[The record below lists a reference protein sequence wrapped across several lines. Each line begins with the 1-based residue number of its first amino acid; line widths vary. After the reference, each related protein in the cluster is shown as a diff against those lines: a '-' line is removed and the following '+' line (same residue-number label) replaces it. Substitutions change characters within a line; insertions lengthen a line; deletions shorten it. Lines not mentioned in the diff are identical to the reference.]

1 MIIIAGGGVDM
12 NALTG
17 SYSPGSTE
25 ARVLQKM
32 DQSEAK
38 YSYASTEQLRFEL
51 LLRRQTVTAAEMLN
65 RSGLGFEVFHKSKCN
80 EEYWNRVPNGGFLL
94 KSGALASGAVNDIFT
109 NGRKYATE
117 CATAMV
123 IVYYKALLNT
133 FSPSLFNRVFRSIYL
148 MNWHSL
154 DPMLR
159 EIGAPRPVSDILPG
173 DRAYI
178 KNPDV
183 DPKTPELQGENIIV
197 LSDSLYYGHGVGIT
211 TSERI
216 IKLLNQNR
224 FRGATRSAYML
235 ESVSRPNYKKLE
247 EIYNSQ
253 THEQMQ
259 AQESTPQIQPLRGLP
274 API

>member
-1 MIIIAGGGVDM
+1 MIVIAGSEADM
-12 NALTG
+12 TALER
-17 SYSPGSTE
+17 SYPPGSTE
-25 ARVLQKM
+25 ARVLRKM
-32 DQSEAK
+32 AQSEAR
-38 YSYASTEQLRFEL
+38 YSYASAEQLRFEL
-51 LLRRQTVTAAEMLN
+51 LLRKQTVTVAEMLN

-94 KSGALASGAVNDIFT
+94 KAGVLASGAINDIFT

-123 IVYYKALLNT
+123 IVYFKALLNVFGT
-133 FSPSLFNRVFRSIYL
+133 SLFNRLFRSIYL

-154 DPMLR
+154 DPLLR
-159 EIGAPRPVSDILPG
+159 EIGVPKPVTDILPG

-183 DPKTPELQGENIIV
+183 DPKTPELQGENVIV
-197 LSDSLYYGHGVGIT
+197 LSDNLYYGHGVGIT

-216 IKLLNQNR
+216 IRFLNQNR

-235 ESVSRPNYKKLE
+235 DSVSRPNYKKLE
-247 EIYNSQ
+247 EIYKSRTQ
-253 THEQMQ
+253 EEIQERASGAQ
-259 AQESTPQIQPLRGLP
+259 ARSGGTFP
-274 API
+274 ATI